1 MLAGNDLPGKTW
13 PNGKHISYRLH
24 HHFSLVNQV
33 NQYPVFSF
41 ERFIS
46 GVEFPIN
53 QGFPERL
60 VLTKKQHTPRL
71 LISDTCKNKSYSGKF
86 LQFTANRNVTYQ
98 ISR

>member
-60 VLTKKQHTPRL
+60 SPDQETTYATFTNFRYLQKQIL
-71 LISDTCKNKSYSGKF
+71 F
-86 LQFTANRNVTYQ
+86 W
-98 ISR
+98 